1 MEKLVTAKNGEQFII
16 RPIRSDDREE
26 IRKSLLKLSSNS
38 IGQRFFAMK
47 SGFSEDEL
55 NYFTVVDDYQHIA
68 YVAIHVDPVTNELE
82 GAGVIRAIRCKK
94 NSHQAEIAMT
104 IIDKYQGIGLGKI
117 LLSFLSDRASEKA
130 ITQFTGTL
138 YRTNSPMIRLLTK
151 FKKLTT
157 FAEES
162 QVLNFVADLPFIVE
176 YPKA

>member
-16 RPIRSDDREE
+16 RPIRSEDREE

-47 SGFSEDEL
+47 SGFSEEEL
-55 NYFTVVDDYQHIA
+55 NFLTNVDDYQHIA
-68 YVAIHVDPVTNELE
+68 YVAIHLNTDTDELE
-82 GAGVIRAIRCKK
+82 GAGVIRAVRSKK
-94 NSHQAEIAMT
+94 NPQQAEIAMT
-104 IIDKYQGIGLGKI
+104 IIDKFQGIGLGKI
-117 LLSFLSDRASEKA
+117 LLSFLSDRAGEKA
-130 ITQFTGTL
+130 ITAFTGTL

-162 QVLNFVADLPFIVE
+162 QILSFEAELPF
-176 YPKA
+176 KA